1 MEDLLQIK
9 GLWKSYGE
17 TLAVADLSLSI
28 KAGKIHGLLGPNG
41 AGKTTV
47 VKCIVG
53 LLKPDKGEILVNG
66 IEVTSSE
73 SYKSLIGYLP
83 EDPALPEYLTVEEF
97 LGYLARLRSVKPQ
110 EAKLRVGELME
121 IFNLT
126 RLKHEF
132 IGSLSK
138 GLRQRVAVASA
149 FIHKPKIL
157 ILDEPFLGLDPEGQ
171 LKVKSMVKEVVKRGG
186 AALISTH
193 MLDTAERFC
202 DTVTIIYMGREIIS
216 GDIESIKQAV
226 DANSLEEAFIKLIN
240 RR

>member
-1 MEDLLQIK
+1 VEDLLQIK

-202 DTVTIIYMGREIIS
+202 DTVTIIYMGREVIS
-216 GDIESIKQAV
+216 GDIESIKQVV

>member
-9 GLWKSYGE
+9 GLWKSYGG

-66 IEVTSSE
+66 VEITSSE

-121 IFNLT
+121 IFSLT

-171 LKVKSMVKEVVKRGG
+171 LKVKSMVKDTVKRGG

-202 DTVTIIYMGREIIS
+202 DTVTIIYMGREIVS
-216 GDIESIKQAV
+216 GDVESIKQVV

>member
-1 MEDLLQIK
+1 VEDLLQIR

-202 DTVTIIYMGREIIS
+202 DTVTIIYMGREVIS
-216 GDIESIKQAV
+216 GDIESIKQVV
-226 DANSLEEAFIKLIN
+226 DANSLEEAFIN

>member
-1 MEDLLQIK
+1 MEDLLQIR

-202 DTVTIIYMGREIIS
+202 DTVTIIYMGREVIS

>member
-1 MEDLLQIK
+1 VEGLLK
-9 GLWKSYGE
+9 VRGLWKSYGE

-28 KAGKIHGLLGPNG
+28 RAGEIHGLLGPNG

-53 LLKPDKGEILVNG
+53 LLRPDRGEILVNG
-66 IEVTSSE
+66 IKTTTSE

-97 LGYLARLRSVKPQ
+97 LGYIARIRSVKPQ
-110 EAKLRVGELME
+110 EAKPRISELME
-121 IFNLT
+121 TFNLT

-171 LKVKSMVKEVVKRGG
+171 LKVKSMVKQVVEDGG

-193 MLDTAERFC
+193 MLDMAERFC
-202 DTVTIIYMGREIIS
+202 DTVTIVYRGRKIID
-216 GDIESIKQAV
+216 GDVRSVKQVV
-226 DANSLEEAFIKLIN
+226 DANSLEEAFIKLVN

>member
-9 GLWKSYGE
+9 GLWKSYGG

-66 IEVTSSE
+66 VEITSSE

-121 IFNLT
+121 IFSLT

-171 LKVKSMVKEVVKRGG
+171 LKVKSMVKDIVKRGG

-202 DTVTIIYMGREIIS
+202 DTVTIIYMGREIVS
-216 GDIESIKQAV
+216 GDVESIKQVV

>member
-1 MEDLLQIK
+1 VEDLLQIK

-202 DTVTIIYMGREIIS
+202 DTVTIIYMGREVIS

>member
-1 MEDLLQIK
+1 MEGLLK
-9 GLWKSYGE
+9 VRGLWKSYGE

-28 KAGKIHGLLGPNG
+28 RAGEIHGLLGPNG

-53 LLKPDKGEILVNG
+53 LLRPDRGEILVNG
-66 IEVTSSE
+66 IKTTTSE

-97 LGYLARLRSVKPQ
+97 LGYIARIRSVKPQ
-110 EAKLRVGELME
+110 EAKPRISELME
-121 IFNLT
+121 TFNLT

-171 LKVKSMVKEVVKRGG
+171 LKVKSMVKQVVEDGG

-193 MLDTAERFC
+193 MLDMAERFC
-202 DTVTIIYMGREIIS
+202 DTVTIVYRGRKIID
-216 GDIESIKQAV
+216 GDVRSVKQVV
-226 DANSLEEAFIKLIN
+226 DANSLEEAFIKLVN

>member
-17 TLAVADLSLSI
+17 TLAVADFSLSI

-202 DTVTIIYMGREIIS
+202 DTVTIIYMGREVIS
-216 GDIESIKQAV
+216 GDIESIKRVV

>member
-1 MEDLLQIK
+1 VEDLVRIR

-28 KAGKIHGLLGPNG
+28 RVGEIHGLLGPNG

-53 LLKPDKGEILVNG
+53 LLKPDKGQIVVNG
-66 IEVTSSE
+66 VEITSSE

-110 EAKLRVGELME
+110 EAKLRIDELME
-121 IFNLT
+121 IFNLA
-126 RLKHEF
+126 RFKREF

-171 LKVKSMVKEVVKRGG
+171 LKVKSMVKEIVKDGG

-193 MLDTAERFC
+193 MLDMAERFC
-202 DTVTIIYMGREIIS
+202 DTVTIMYMGREIIS
-216 GDIESIKQAV
+216 GDVESIKQV
-226 DANSLEEAFIKLIN
+226 VNANSLEEAFIKLVN

>member
-1 MEDLLQIK
+1 MESLLTVR

-28 KAGKIHGLLGPNG
+28 RAGEIHGLLGPNG

-53 LLKPDKGEILVNG
+53 LLRPDRGEILVNG
-66 IEVTSSE
+66 VETTTSE

-110 EAKLRVGELME
+110 EAKQRIGELME

-126 RLKHEF
+126 RLKREF

-138 GLRQRVAVASA
+138 GLRQRVAVVSA

-171 LKVKSMVKEVVKRGG
+171 LKVKSMVKQVVEDGG

-193 MLDTAERFC
+193 MLGMAERFC
-202 DTVTIIYMGREIIS
+202 DTVTILYRGRKIIG
-216 GDIESIKQAV
+216 GDVRSVKQVV
-226 DANSLEEAFIKLIN
+226 DANSLEEAFIKLVN

>member
-138 GLRQRVAVASA
+138 GLKQRVAVASA

-202 DTVTIIYMGREIIS
+202 DTVTIIYMGREVIS

>member
-1 MEDLLQIK
+1 MAELVK
-9 GLWKSYGE
+9 VERLWKSYGE

-28 KAGKIHGLLGPNG
+28 GVEEIHGLLGPNG

-53 LLKPDKGEILVNG
+53 LLRPDRGEILVNG
-66 IEVTSSE
+66 VETTTSG

-97 LGYLARLRSVKPQ
+97 LGYLARIRSVKPQ
-110 EAKLRVGELME
+110 EAKP
-121 IFNLT
+121 
-126 RLKHEF
+126 
-132 IGSLSK
+132 
-138 GLRQRVAVASA
+138 RVAVVSA

-171 LKVKSMVKEVVKRGG
+171 LEVKSMVKRVVEDGG

-193 MLDTAERFC
+193 MLDMAERFC
-202 DTVTIIYMGREIIS
+202 DTVTIMYSGRKIIG
-216 GDIESIKQAV
+216 GDVRSVKQV
-226 DANSLEEAFIKLIN
+226 VNVNSLEEAFIKLVN

>member
-66 IEVTSSE
+66 IEITSSE

-202 DTVTIIYMGREIIS
+202 DTVTIIYMGREVIS

>member
-1 MEDLLQIK
+1 MEDLLQIR

-171 LKVKSMVKEVVKRGG
+171 LKVKSMVKEVIKRGG

-202 DTVTIIYMGREIIS
+202 DTVTIIYMGREVIS
-216 GDIESIKQAV
+216 GDIESIKQVV

>member
-132 IGSLSK
+132 IESLSK

-202 DTVTIIYMGREIIS
+202 DTVTIIYMGREVIS

>member
-202 DTVTIIYMGREIIS
+202 DTVTIIYMGREVIS

>member
-9 GLWKSYGE
+9 GLWRSYGG

-126 RLKHEF
+126 R
-132 IGSLSK
+132 
-138 GLRQRVAVASA
+138 
-149 FIHKPKIL
+149 
-157 ILDEPFLGLDPEGQ
+157 
-171 LKVKSMVKEVVKRGG
+171 
-186 AALISTH
+186 
-193 MLDTAERFC
+193 
-202 DTVTIIYMGREIIS
+202 
-216 GDIESIKQAV
+216 
-226 DANSLEEAFIKLIN
+226 
-240 RR
+240 

>member
-1 MEDLLQIK
+1 MAELLK
-9 GLWKSYGE
+9 VEGLWKSYGE

-28 KAGKIHGLLGPNG
+28 GAGEIHGLLGPNG

-53 LLKPDKGEILVNG
+53 LLRPDRGEILVNG
-66 IEVTSSE
+66 VKTTSSE

-97 LGYLARLRSVKPQ
+97 LGYLARIRSVRPQ
-110 EAKLRVGELME
+110 EAKPRIGELME

-126 RLKHEF
+126 RFKREF

-138 GLRQRVAVASA
+138 GLRQRVAVASV
-149 FIHKPKIL
+149 FIHRPKIL

-171 LKVKSMVKEVVKRGG
+171 LKVKSMVREVVRDGG

-193 MLDTAERFC
+193 MLDMAERFC
-202 DTVTIIYMGREIIS
+202 DTVTIMYRGRGIIS
-216 GDIESIKQAV
+216 GDVESIRRAV
-226 DANSLEEAFIKLIN
+226 NADSLEDAFIKLID
-240 RR
+240 RG

>member
-1 MEDLLQIK
+1 VESLLRVR

-17 TLAVADLSLSI
+17 TQAVADLSLSI
-28 KAGKIHGLLGPNG
+28 KAGEIHGLLGPNG

-53 LLKPDKGEILVNG
+53 LLRPDRGEILVNG
-66 IEVTSSE
+66 VETTKSE

-110 EAKLRVGELME
+110 EAKQRIGELME

-171 LKVKSMVKEVVKRGG
+171 LKVKSMVKQVVEDGG

-193 MLDTAERFC
+193 MLDVAERFC
-202 DTVTIIYMGREIIS
+202 DTVTIMYRGRKIIG
-216 GDIESIKQAV
+216 GDVRSVKQVV
-226 DANSLEEAFIKLIN
+226 DANSLEEAFIKLVN

>member
-1 MEDLLQIK
+1 VEGLLK
-9 GLWKSYGE
+9 VRGLWKSYGE

-28 KAGKIHGLLGPNG
+28 RAGEIHGLLGPNG

-53 LLKPDKGEILVNG
+53 LLRPDRGEILVNG
-66 IEVTSSE
+66 IKTTTSE

-97 LGYLARLRSVKPQ
+97 LGYIARIRSVKPQ
-110 EAKLRVGELME
+110 EAKPRISELME
-121 IFNLT
+121 TFNLT

-171 LKVKSMVKEVVKRGG
+171 LKVKSMVKQIVEDGG

-193 MLDTAERFC
+193 MLDMAERFC
-202 DTVTIIYMGREIIS
+202 DTVTIVYRGRKIID
-216 GDIESIKQAV
+216 GDVRSVKQVV
-226 DANSLEEAFIKLIN
+226 DANSLEEAFIKLVN

>member
-126 RLKHEF
+126 RFKHEF

>member
-1 MEDLLQIK
+1 MEDLVRIR
-9 GLWKSYGE
+9 GLWKSYGR
-17 TLAVADLSLSI
+17 TLAVADLNLSVE
-28 KAGKIHGLLGPNG
+28 AGKIHGLLGPNG
-41 AGKTTV
+41 TGKTTV

-66 IEVTSSE
+66 VKITSSE

-97 LGYLARLRSVKPQ
+97 LGYLARLRAVKPQ

-121 IFNLT
+121 IFNLA
-126 RLKHEF
+126 RLKQEF

-171 LKVKSMVKEVVKRGG
+171 LKVKSMVKEIVKRGG

-202 DTVTIIYMGREIIS
+202 DTVTIMYMGREIIS
-216 GDIESIKQAV
+216 GDVESIKQV
-226 DANSLEEAFIKLIN
+226 VNANSLEEAFIKLIN

>member
-1 MEDLLQIK
+1 VEDLLQIK
-9 GLWKSYGE
+9 GLWKSYGG

-66 IEVTSSE
+66 VEITSSE

-121 IFNLT
+121 IFSLT

-171 LKVKSMVKEVVKRGG
+171 LKVKSMVKDIVKHGG

-202 DTVTIIYMGREIIS
+202 DTVTIIYMGREIVS
-216 GDIESIKQAV
+216 GDVESIKQVA

>member
-1 MEDLLQIK
+1 MEDLLQIR

-202 DTVTIIYMGREIIS
+202 DTVTIIYMGREVIS
-216 GDIESIKQAV
+216 GDIESIKQVV

>member
-1 MEDLLQIK
+1 MEDLLRIR

-28 KAGKIHGLLGPNG
+28 KAGEVHGLLGPNG

-53 LLKPDKGEILVNG
+53 LLRPDEGEVLVNG
-66 IEVTSSE
+66 VEITSSE

-110 EAKLRVGELME
+110 EAKSRIGELME

-126 RLKHEF
+126 ELRHEF
-132 IGSLSK
+132 IGSLSR
-138 GLRQRVAVASA
+138 GLKQRVAVASA

-171 LKVKSMVKEVVKRGG
+171 LKVKSMVKQVVEDGG

-193 MLDTAERFC
+193 MLDMAERFC
-202 DTVTIIYMGREIIS
+202 DTVTIMYRGRKIIG
-216 GDIESIKQAV
+216 GDVRSVKQVV
-226 DANSLEEAFIKLIN
+226 DANSLEEAFIKFVN

>member
-1 MEDLLQIK
+1 MEDLLRIR

-28 KAGKIHGLLGPNG
+28 KAGEVHGLLGPNG

-47 VKCIVG
+47 VKSIVG
-53 LLKPDKGEILVNG
+53 LLRPDEGEVLVNG
-66 IEVTSSE
+66 VEITSSE

-110 EAKLRVGELME
+110 EAKSRIGELME

-126 RLKHEF
+126 KLRREF
-132 IGSLSK
+132 IGSLSR

-171 LKVKSMVKEVVKRGG
+171 LKVKLMVKEVVGDGG

-193 MLDTAERFC
+193 MLDMAERFC
-202 DTVTIIYMGREIIS
+202 DTVTIMYRGREVVS
-216 GDIESIKQAV
+216 GDVSSIKQMV
-226 DANSLEEAFIKLIN
+226 NANSLEEAFIKLVN
-240 RR
+240 GR

>member
-9 GLWKSYGE
+9 GLWKSYGG

-66 IEVTSSE
+66 VEITSSE

-202 DTVTIIYMGREIIS
+202 DTVTIIYMGREVIS
-216 GDIESIKQAV
+216 GDIESIKQVV

>member
-202 DTVTIIYMGREIIS
+202 DTVTIIYIGREVIS

>member
-1 MEDLLQIK
+1 VAELLK
-9 GLWKSYGE
+9 VERLWKSYGE
-17 TLAVADLSLSI
+17 TLAVVDLSLSI
-28 KAGKIHGLLGPNG
+28 GVGEIHGLLGPNG

-53 LLKPDKGEILVNG
+53 LLRPDRGEILVNG
-66 IEVTSSE
+66 VETTTSE

-97 LGYLARLRSVKPQ
+97 LGYLARIRLVKPQ
-110 EAKLRVGELME
+110 EAKPRVSELME
-121 IFNLT
+121 TFNFT
-126 RLKHEF
+126 RFKHEF
-132 IGSLSK
+132 VGSLSK

-171 LKVKSMVKEVVKRGG
+171 LKVKSMVKQVVEDGG

-193 MLDTAERFC
+193 MLDMAERFC
-202 DTVTIIYMGREIIS
+202 DTVTIMYRGKKIIG
-216 GDIESIKQAV
+216 GDVRSIKQV
-226 DANSLEEAFIKLIN
+226 VNANSLEEAFIKLVN

>member
-1 MEDLLQIK
+1 MESLLGVR

-28 KAGKIHGLLGPNG
+28 RAGEIHGLLGPNG

-53 LLKPDKGEILVNG
+53 LLRPDRGEILVNG
-66 IEVTSSE
+66 VETTTSE

-97 LGYLARLRSVKPQ
+97 LGYIARIRSVKPQ
-110 EAKLRVGELME
+110 EAKPRLSELME
-121 IFNLT
+121 TFNLT

-132 IGSLSK
+132 IGSLSRALK
-138 GLRQRVAVASA
+138 QRVAGASA
-149 FIHKPKIL
+149 CIHKPKIL

-171 LKVKSMVKEVVKRGG
+171 LKV
-186 AALISTH
+186 
-193 MLDTAERFC
+193 
-202 DTVTIIYMGREIIS
+202 
-216 GDIESIKQAV
+216 
-226 DANSLEEAFIKLIN
+226 
-240 RR
+240 

>member
-1 MEDLLQIK
+1 VEGLLK
-9 GLWKSYGE
+9 VRGLWKSYGE

-28 KAGKIHGLLGPNG
+28 RAGEIHGLLGPNG

-53 LLKPDKGEILVNG
+53 LLRPDRGEILVNG
-66 IEVTSSE
+66 IKTTTSE

-97 LGYLARLRSVKPQ
+97 LGYIARIRSVKPQ
-110 EAKLRVGELME
+110 EAKPRISELME
-121 IFNLT
+121 TFNLT

-171 LKVKSMVKEVVKRGG
+171 LKVKSMVKQVVEDRG

-193 MLDTAERFC
+193 MLDMAERFC
-202 DTVTIIYMGREIIS
+202 DTVTIVYRGRKIID
-216 GDIESIKQAV
+216 GDVRSVKQVV
-226 DANSLEEAFIKLIN
+226 DANSLEEAFIKLVN

>member
-1 MEDLLQIK
+1 MEDLVRIR

-28 KAGKIHGLLGPNG
+28 KAGEIHGLLGPNG

-53 LLKPDKGEILVNG
+53 LLKPDKGEILVNSV
-66 IEVTSSE
+66 EVTSSE

-97 LGYLARLRSVKPQ
+97 LGYLARLRSVKPR
-110 EAKLRVGELME
+110 EAKLRVGELTE
-121 IFNLT
+121 IFNLA
-126 RLKHEF
+126 RFKHEF

-138 GLRQRVAVASA
+138 GLKQRVAVASV
-149 FIHKPKIL
+149 FIHKPRIL

-171 LKVKSMVKEVVKRGG
+171 LKVKSMVKDVVKGGG

-193 MLDTAERFC
+193 MLDTAEKFC
-202 DTVTIIYMGREIIS
+202 DTVTILYRGREVIG
-216 GDIESIKQAV
+216 GDVESIKQMTNAS
-226 DANSLEEAFIKLIN
+226 SLEEAFIKLIN
-240 RR
+240 RG